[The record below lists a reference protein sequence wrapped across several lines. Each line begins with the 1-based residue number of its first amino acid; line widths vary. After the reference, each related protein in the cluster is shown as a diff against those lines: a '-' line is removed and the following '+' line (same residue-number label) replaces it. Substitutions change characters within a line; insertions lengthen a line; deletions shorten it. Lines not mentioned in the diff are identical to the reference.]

1 MSDALLK
8 KALKLTWEISILK
21 INATQAAQKHK
32 NKNFPSF
39 NSFSSKFISLCQRKL
54 VACFESCQ
62 LINAEILLQTIAIAA
77 SQQIKLA
84 AKTSFFRIGV
94 QTTHFQL
101 HILPLAYIYFLLANL
116 YVLFS
121 VNKSLSIMFYFLL
134 ANLYQLCFI
143 FC

>member
-62 LINAEILLQTIAIAA
+62 LINAEILLQTIAFAA
-77 SQQIKLA
+77 SPQIKLA
-84 AKTSFFRIGV
+84 AKTSFLELGFK
-94 QTTHFQL
+94 QHTFS
-101 HILPLAYIYFLLANL
+101 YISFHWQ
-116 YVLFS
+116 
-121 VNKSLSIMFYFLL
+121 I
-134 ANLYQLCFI
+134 FI